1 MQDRVELPESRDAM
15 LIFKLTPLST
25 DDPFWLASSH
35 RAPVIVRAPDE
46 ESARAAAQK
55 QFGVAAR
62 FAAGTR
68 IVGAPWMRTN
78 LARVEIIENSR
89 HATDG
94 PLEVI
99 EPSFETDL
107 TARPPPKPPKP

>member
-1 MQDRVELPESRDAM
+1 M
-15 LIFKLTPLST
+15 LIWKLTPFAT

-46 ESARAAAQK
+46 ESARSAAQH

-62 FAAGTR
+62 FPAGTR
-68 IVGAPWMRTN
+68 IVGAPWMRPN
-78 LARVEIIENSR
+78 LARAEVVEDSR
-89 HATDG
+89 YATDG
-94 PLEVI
+94 PLEVL

-107 TARPPPKPPKP
+107 AARPPPKPPKR